1 MAATNPSKHL
11 EAKIKT
17 ASSAQLHLMLIEGA
31 LRFTMRAQQDLEKN
45 NEGHANEAMVRAID
59 IGGELLAGVKGGETE
74 INAKLADLYLYLF
87 HTLTSA
93 YVNTDTT
100 KLSDVVRV
108 LEFERET
115 WRLACE
121 RVHAPQSTPAPTQ
134 VIAQHVA
141 VTTPMQGFSLE
152 A

>member
-45 NEGHANEAMVRAID
+45 EGHANEAMVRAID
-59 IGGELLAGVKGGETE
+59 IVGELLAGVKGGDTE

-100 KLSDVVRV
+100 KLADVVRV

>member
-1 MAATNPSKHL
+1 MATTNPSKHL

-31 LRFTMRAQQDLEKN
+31 LRFTMKAQQDLEKN
-45 NEGHANEAMVRAID
+45 NEGHANEAIVRAID
-59 IGGELLAGVKGGETE
+59 IVGELLAGVKGGETE

-93 YVNTDTT
+93 YVNTDAT
-100 KLSDVVRV
+100 KLADVVRV

-121 RVHAPQSTPAPTQ
+121 RVHAPQSTAVPSP
-134 VIAQHVA
+134 VIAQHVTMPA
-141 VTTPMQGFSLE
+141 PAQGFSFE

>member
-1 MAATNPSKHL
+1 MASTNPSKHL
-11 EAKIKT
+11 EAKINT

-31 LRFTMRAQQDLEKN
+31 LRFCLKAQHELDKN
-45 NEGHANEAMVRAID
+45 NEGYANEALVRAID
-59 IGGELLAGVKGGETE
+59 IVGELLAGVKGGETE
-74 INAKLADLYLYLF
+74 VNAKLADLYLYLL

-93 YVNTDTT
+93 YVNTDAK
-100 KLSDVVRV
+100 KLADVMRV

-121 RVHAPQSTPAPTQ
+121 RVHAPQSTPTPTP
-134 VIAQHVA
+134 VIAQHIA
-141 VTTPMQGFSLE
+141 MPTPVQGFSFE